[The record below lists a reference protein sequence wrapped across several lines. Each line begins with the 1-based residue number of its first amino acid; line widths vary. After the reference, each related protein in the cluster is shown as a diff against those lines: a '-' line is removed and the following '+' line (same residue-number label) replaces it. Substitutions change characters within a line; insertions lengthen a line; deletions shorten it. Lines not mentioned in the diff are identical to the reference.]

1 MRDEYGNGRKDKKT
15 NTSISTDSEEI
26 LPLMKRAVIF
36 LEDKDWDNADIYCEK
51 ILDKDPENAHAYLY
65 KLMAEQHIDR
75 KENLTNCR
83 IQISKSRYYN
93 RILLYADEN
102 LKAFVLNCEEIIL
115 NRNNIEKDN
124 LIIKAEK
131 IAEKNDEKSYIE
143 AISILKSLS
152 GWKNS
157 DELADLIEN
166 RRKDLII
173 EKAEQVLFEEND
185 SLYKETIIALKS
197 ILDWKNAS
205 DLIQQI
211 ETVESEY
218 YIDFECPHC
227 GEIISFTR
235 WIVKYQ
241 KESVCPYCDR
251 SVVFNYEE

>member
-1 MRDEYGNGRKDKKT
+1 M
-15 NTSISTDSEEI
+15 
-26 LPLMKRAVIF
+26 
-36 LEDKDWDNADIYCEK
+36 
-51 ILDKDPENAHAYLY
+51 
-65 KLMAEQHIDR
+65 
-75 KENLTNCR
+75 
-83 IQISKSRYYN
+83 
-93 RILLYADEN
+93 
-102 LKAFVLNCEEIIL
+102 
-115 NRNNIEKDN
+115 
-124 LIIKAEK
+124 
-131 IAEKNDEKSYIE
+131 
-143 AISILKSLS
+143 
-152 GWKNS
+152 
-157 DELADLIEN
+157 
-166 RRKDLII
+166 II

-251 SVVFNYEE
+251 SVVFNDEE